1 MIQIRK
7 GGDNDAESRKETASY
22 EKKKKRM
29 STNQCMGRNPHH
41 RIYSYTV
48 LHVCQMYMKF

>member
-7 GGDNDAESRKETASY
+7 GDGNDAESRKETASY
-22 EKKKKRM
+22 EEKKKRM
-29 STNQCMGRNPHH
+29 PTNQCMGRYHH

-48 LHVCQMYMKF
+48 LHVCQMYMKS

>member
-7 GGDNDAESRKETASY
+7 GGGNDAESRKETASY
-22 EKKKKRM
+22 EEKKKRM
-29 STNQCMGRNPHH
+29 PTNQCMGRYHH

-48 LHVCQMYMKF
+48 LHVCQMYMKS